1 MILKNN
7 PLVTVYIVSK
17 NHNKYVIK
25 SIKSVLAQSYKNL
38 EIFFIDDNSID
49 GTFKKAKRI
58 KNKKIKYYNFKKNK
72 GLQSIA
78 NFVLK
83 LARGKYFFRLDA
95 DDWLDQNAILN
106 LLYKIETSKKIG
118 AVYGSYYFT
127 NDKGD
132 IIGEEKNLSYVENNY
147 GPPHGA
153 CTLFRTRSLKEI
165 GGYSTEFKAQ
175 DGWEVWLKLKERMKF
190 VKIETTIFYYR
201 QLDSSISKKKKL
213 LDERSKIISK
223 VSKKLSG
230 NYKQKIVAVIPVKN
244 FFPGINNVALKKKDN
259 KSLLDLSINDAIR
272 SEIFER
278 IVVTSA
284 DKKVGFYL
292 NSNYKKLLR
301 DKKISFIL
309 RPKKFD
315 KSISSLQEILKFVSL
330 KYYNSNKYYPDILCY
345 LSLHVLRHSLYHF
358 KQCVN
363 ILKLDKYDL
372 VFSVFKEKNPI
383 FKYAKKKIQI
393 LNQGRFR
400 SLDFNNEKLFKF
412 NGSIISLW
420 NETLQKKNMFLANS
434 GVYES
439 DENEIEPIFNLNKYF
454 K

>member
-244 FFPGINNVALKKKDN
+244 FFPGINNVALKKK
-259 KSLLDLSINDAIR
+259 S
-272 SEIFER
+272 
-278 IVVTSA
+278 
-284 DKKVGFYL
+284 
-292 NSNYKKLLR
+292 
-301 DKKISFIL
+301 
-309 RPKKFD
+309 
-315 KSISSLQEILKFVSL
+315 
-330 KYYNSNKYYPDILCY
+330 
-345 LSLHVLRHSLYHF
+345 
-358 KQCVN
+358 
-363 ILKLDKYDL
+363 
-372 VFSVFKEKNPI
+372 
-383 FKYAKKKIQI
+383 
-393 LNQGRFR
+393 
-400 SLDFNNEKLFKF
+400 
-412 NGSIISLW
+412 
-420 NETLQKKNMFLANS
+420 
-434 GVYES
+434 
-439 DENEIEPIFNLNKYF
+439 
-454 K
+454 

>member
-1 MILKNN
+1 M
-7 PLVTVYIVSK
+7 
-17 NHNKYVIK
+17 
-25 SIKSVLAQSYKNL
+25 
-38 EIFFIDDNSID
+38 
-49 GTFKKAKRI
+49 
-58 KNKKIKYYNFKKNK
+58 
-72 GLQSIA
+72 LQSFIQIKT
-78 NFVLK
+78 LI
-83 LARGKYFFRLDA
+83 Y
-95 DDWLDQNAILN
+95 QNPY

-132 IIGEEKNLSYVENNY
+132 IIGEEKILSYVENNY

-201 QLDSSISKKKKL
+201 QLDTSISKKKKL

-284 DKKVGFYL
+284 DKKVGLYL
-292 NSNYKKLLR
+292 NSNYKKL
-301 DKKISFIL
+301 K
-309 RPKKFD
+309 
-315 KSISSLQEILKFVSL
+315 
-330 KYYNSNKYYPDILCY
+330 
-345 LSLHVLRHSLYHF
+345 
-358 KQCVN
+358 
-363 ILKLDKYDL
+363 
-372 VFSVFKEKNPI
+372 
-383 FKYAKKKIQI
+383 
-393 LNQGRFR
+393 
-400 SLDFNNEKLFKF
+400 
-412 NGSIISLW
+412 
-420 NETLQKKNMFLANS
+420 
-434 GVYES
+434 
-439 DENEIEPIFNLNKYF
+439 
-454 K
+454 